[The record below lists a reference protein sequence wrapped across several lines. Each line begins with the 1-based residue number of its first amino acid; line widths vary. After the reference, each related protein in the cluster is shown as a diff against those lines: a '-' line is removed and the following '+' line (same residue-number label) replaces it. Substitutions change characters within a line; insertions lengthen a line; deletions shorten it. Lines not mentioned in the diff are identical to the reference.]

1 MLLSLLLLAPLT
13 TAAANGEA
21 PDGLSSSHARVVLH
35 HRPEG
40 VPFEGVE
47 LHYFCLRGLGEL
59 PRLVPQHLPVL
70 CFAPPHDLSLAAET
84 STDA

>member
-1 MLLSLLLLAPLT
+1 MLQ
-13 TAAANGEA
+13 
-21 PDGLSSSHARVVLH
+21 

-59 PRLVPQHLPVL
+59 PRLMLEVTGTAYDSVMYFDSKEYRLQSIRVASLCVSLRVSACLCVSLCVSVCLCVPT
-70 CFAPPHDLSLAAET
+70 CM
-84 STDA
+84 